1 MNSSKENSLS
11 GIYGDYTIT
20 LKDEREVRFYRFSVL
35 LCALAFFVGLTQ
47 WIFMG
52 PKMAWIWLI
61 VMALGLGA
69 ALKWIHIYLKP
80 LHNTLLVFWAIGCI
94 GLISSIL
101 IFGPT
106 NLIKQFSINSISSIA
121 IGPLFVAL
129 TGLGFKEFFC
139 FRRPEAI
146 GLTILI
152 PISLLG
158 HISHLFDGLVTMGML
173 FISAS
178 LLLVMAL
185 RKFGMDA
192 AADVGDKSIFEYLDN
207 QQQQAPL

>member
-1 MNSSKENSLS
+1 MNSSKENVFS

-20 LKDEREVRFYRFSVL
+20 LQDEREVKFYRLSVL
-35 LCALAFFVGLTQ
+35 LCAFALFIGLTQ
-47 WIFMG
+47 WILMG
-52 PKMAWIWLI
+52 PQMAWIWLI
-61 VMALGLGA
+61 VLALGLGS

-80 LHNTLLVFWAIGCI
+80 LHKTLLVFWAIGCI

-106 NLIKQFSINSISSIA
+106 NLIKQFSVNSIWTIT
-121 IGPLFVAL
+121 IGPLFASL

-146 GLTILI
+146 GLTLLV

-173 FISAS
+173 FISAL
-178 LLLVMAL
+178 LLLVLAL

-207 QQQQAPL
+207 QQQESPL

>member
-1 MNSSKENSLS
+1 MNLSKVNVFS
-11 GIYGDYTIT
+11 GIYGEYTIT
-20 LKDEREVRFYRFSVL
+20 LEDEREVKFYRFSVL

-47 WIFMG
+47 WILIG

-61 VMALGLGA
+61 VMALGLGS
-69 ALKWIHIYLKP
+69 ALKWIHIYLRP
-80 LHNTLLVFWAIGCI
+80 LHKTLLVFWAIGCI

-101 IFGPT
+101 ILGPT
-106 NLIKQFSINSISSIA
+106 NLIRQFSANSIWTIA

-139 FRRPEAI
+139 FRRLEAI
-146 GLTILI
+146 GLTLLI

-173 FISAS
+173 FISAL
-178 LLLVMAL
+178 LLLVLARFSYMMA
-185 RKFGMDA
+185 
-192 AADVGDKSIFEYLDN
+192 I
-207 QQQQAPL
+207 